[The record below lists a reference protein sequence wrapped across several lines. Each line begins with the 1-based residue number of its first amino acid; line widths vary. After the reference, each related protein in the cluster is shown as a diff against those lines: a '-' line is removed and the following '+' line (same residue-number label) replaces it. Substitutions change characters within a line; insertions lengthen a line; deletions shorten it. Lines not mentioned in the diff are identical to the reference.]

1 MSSKLSFS
9 IAVKLLTDNFKKGT
23 ASVKSYLRSMQMQFM
38 SFAAA
43 VGGGA
48 IGLSNFVSKLIET
61 AKETSRVNIALK
73 NVSKST
79 EEYAAHQQ
87 FVVGLSKKYGVQV
100 NSLTS
105 GFAKFKAAADI
116 SNMALSDQYKIFES
130 VSRAAVAFGLSADDQ
145 KGVFLAL
152 SQMMSKGKI
161 QAEELRLQMAERL
174 PVAIQAMAKAT
185 GLSVEEMDKL
195 MKKGKLYASDVLP
208 RFAEALDEMIP
219 NVDTDNLMTSLNR
232 LSNVFVDL
240 VKKWDIEEKFKS
252 IVDVVSR
259 LLGVL
264 ANNAK
269 TVFTGLQILITTGL
283 GNAVYRVFKSI
294 GNNYDKIVAASV
306 KAQDTLKNRQE
317 AVARAQE
324 AVDKASA
331 AAVAAREAEKVATV
345 GASEAKKQRLRNRTA
360 NAEAALAAKTTALVK
375 AQEAEKAAAAKV
387 TSEVQKAAAA
397 SGATG
402 WTRAFNIVKFNFA
415 KLVATMKA
423 AAMATLWTAAI
434 SAVMGLVG
442 WLIKAGREA
451 NRIKNIVS
459 DMEKKLAEKV
469 DNTQL
474 QSLDKY
480 QHILNDPSQGETKR
494 LGALKEINALL
505 GESYD
510 TAKLDS
516 KTQDEINKKI
526 EARKRLLAAQD
537 RYDNAQTAANNA
549 REQLRKLEESE
560 KYQKAHKKAYEDT
573 FRDGMPAYQYAVN
586 AEMTGRAKKGYVVN
600 THSGSQ
606 RVLSPYEEALA
617 KLDAAPLREAENLRA
632 AIAKAEQ
639 AITDAAEEIAEL
651 GGKTSSSSSTSLFS
665 DDSGGKKGKKTEL
678 EKQQENYTESL
689 RGLQKKLD
697 VNIITQEEYDQ
708 ALRELIEKSYVD
720 AYASGDKAVLESEYY
735 KALEKSFRQLSRGEA
750 YKAER
755 QRAEMLK
762 EYGEALKHRKA
773 ELTEGVI
780 TEQEYRD
787 TLFDLTRELRK
798 RMASNMSGADDF
810 EQAYFSGLG
819 ELTRGLAHP
828 KLKTRDTSR
837 DYKKTDIDILEE
849 SLSIAEQNRDIYREL
864 SQETG
869 GMFSTELAKA
879 MANVKTLEEALKIA
893 EAKKSVEDLTK
904 EFRTGTYGGVKS
916 IVGSVDNI
924 ASAFERVG
932 EVLSDEDASAWERIM
947 AVWEAMTS
955 LSDAFIQTIEII
967 ERLTEVKEMLSKAE
981 LASAAVSDAVTEK
994 KVANAAAETAA
1005 DAAAT
1010 TSTVQNA
1017 GTKVAAKTAEGA
1029 AAAGASAA
1037 SLPFPWNLV
1046 AIGGAIAAALAAFA
1060 MIPRFENGGI
1070 VGGNSTQG
1078 DKILARLN
1086 SGELV
1091 LNKDQQGTLYG
1102 LLSNQR
1108 RAVHVSG
1115 EFKVRGRD
1123 LVAAIDNNN
1132 RFKQRVK

>member
-9 IAVKLLTDNFKKGT
+9 IAVKLLTDNFKKGS

-48 IGLSNFVSKLIET
+48 IGLSNFVSKLMET

-79 EEYAAHQQ
+79 EEYADHQK
-87 FVVGLSKKYGVQV
+87 FIIGLSKKYGVQV

-130 VSRAAVAFGLSADDQ
+130 VSRAAVAFGLSAEDQ

-185 GLSVEEMDKL
+185 GRSVEEMDKL
-195 MKKGKLYASDVLP
+195 MKQGKLYASDVLP
-208 RFAEALDEMIP
+208 RFAEVLDEMIP

-240 VKKWDIEEKFKS
+240 VKKWGIEEKFKS
-252 IVDVVSR
+252 VVDVVSR

-294 GNNYDKIVAASV
+294 GNNYDKFVAASV
-306 KAQDTLKNRQE
+306 KVQDTLKNRQE

-331 AAVAAREAEKVATV
+331 AVMAAREAEKVAVV

-387 TSEVQKAAAA
+387 TADTQQAAAA

-402 WTRAFNIVKFNFA
+402 WTRAFNIVQFNFA

-434 SAVMGLVG
+434 SAVMTLVG

-459 DMEKKLAEKV
+459 DMRKEQMKPIDLDSVDKLYRNRDIIFSRNSSKDA
-469 DNTQL
+469 QA
-474 QSLDKY
+474 
-480 QHILNDPSQGETKR
+480 
-494 LGALKEINALL
+494 GALKQVNDLL
-505 GESYD
+505 GTSFKLED
-510 TAKLDS
+510 TAKGKASELNKEIERRVQLLQAEEKIRRTSEALQS
-516 KTQDEINKKI
+516 KKED
-526 EARKRLLAAQD
+526 L
-537 RYDNAQTAANNA
+537 
-549 REQLRKLEESE
+549 RELQGSE
-560 KYQKAHKKAYEDT
+560 KYKDAKRWFPATYARQLSIGVKAEDIEL
-573 FRDGMPAYQYAVN
+573 PKQ
-586 AEMTGRAKKGYVVN
+586 
-600 THSGSQ
+600 
-606 RVLSPYEEALA
+606 SPLYEERQL
-617 KLDAAPLREAENLRA
+617 K
-632 AIAKAEQ
+632 Q
-639 AITDAAEEIAEL
+639 AISELEFALQDATRIQAEL
-651 GGKTSSSSSTSLFS
+651 GGKASSSSSTSLFS
-665 DDSGGKKGKKTEL
+665 SDGGKKGKKTEL
-678 EKQQENYTESL
+678 EKQQEKYTESL
-689 RGLQKKLD
+689 RALQKKLD
-697 VNIITQEEYDQ
+697 SNIITQDEYDK
-708 ALRELIEKSYVD
+708 ALRDLVEKSYID
-720 AYASGDKAVLESEYY
+720 AYSSGDKGVLASEYY
-735 KALEKSFRQLSRGEA
+735 KALENSFKELPRGEA

-755 QRAEMLK
+755 QRIDILK
-762 EYGEALKHRKA
+762 EYSDSVKRRKA
-773 ELTEGVI
+773 ELEAGVI
-780 TEQEYRD
+780 TEKEYREA
-787 TLFDLTRELRK
+787 LFDLTRETRK
-798 RMASNMSGADDF
+798 NLASNMTGADDF

-819 ELTRGLAHP
+819 DLTRGLAPKP

-837 DYKKTDIDILEE
+837 DYRKTDIDILEE
-849 SLSIAEQNRDIYREL
+849 ALSVAEQNRDVFRQLAE
-864 SQETG
+864 ETG
-869 GMFSTELAKA
+869 GMFSEELSAA
-879 MANVKTLEEALKIA
+879 MSNVKTLEDALKIA
-893 EAKKSVEDLTK
+893 EAKKSVKELTK
-904 EFRTGTYGGVKS
+904 ELRTGTYGGVKS
-916 IVGSVDNI
+916 IIGSADNI
-924 ASAFERVG
+924 ASSFERVG
-932 EVLSDEDASAWERIM
+932 EVLSDEDATAWERIM
-947 AVWEAMTS
+947 AAWEAMTS

-967 ERLTEVKEMLSKAE
+967 ERLTQVKEMLAKAE
-981 LASAAVSDAVTEK
+981 LAEAAASDTVTGK
-994 KVANAAAETAA
+994 KVANAAASMTA
-1005 DAAAT
+1005 DAAET
-1010 TSTVQNA
+1010 TSAVANA
-1017 GTKVAAKTAEGA
+1017 ETKVAAKTAEGA
-1029 AAAGASAA
+1029 ASAGASAA

-1060 MIPRFENGGI
+1060 MIPRFEKGGI

-1086 SGELV
+1086 SGEMV
-1091 LNKDQQGTLYG
+1091 LNKGQQGTLYG
-1102 LLSNQR
+1102 LLNNQG

>member
-9 IAVKLLTDNFKKGT
+9 IAVKLLTDNFKKGS

-79 EEYAAHQQ
+79 EEYADHQK
-87 FVVGLSKKYGVQV
+87 FIIGLSKKYGVQV

-130 VSRAAVAFGLSADDQ
+130 VSRAAVAFGLSAEDQ

-185 GLSVEEMDKL
+185 GRSVEEMDKL
-195 MKKGKLYASDVLP
+195 MKQGKLYASDVLP
-208 RFAEALDEMIP
+208 RFAEVLDEMIP

-240 VKKWDIEEKFKS
+240 VKKWGIEEKFKS
-252 IVDVVSR
+252 VVDVVSR

-294 GNNYDKIVAASV
+294 GNNYDKFVAASV
-306 KAQDTLKNRQE
+306 KVQDTLKNRQE

-331 AAVAAREAEKVATV
+331 AVVAAREAEKVAVV

-387 TSEVQKAAAA
+387 TADTQQAAAA

-402 WTRAFNIVKFNFA
+402 WTRAFNIVQFNFA

-423 AAMATLWTAAI
+423 AAIATLWTAAI
-434 SAVMGLVG
+434 SAVMTLVG

-459 DMEKKLAEKV
+459 DMRKEQMKPIDLDSVDKLYRNRDIIFSRNSSKDA
-469 DNTQL
+469 QA
-474 QSLDKY
+474 
-480 QHILNDPSQGETKR
+480 
-494 LGALKEINALL
+494 GALKQVNDLL
-505 GESYD
+505 GTSF
-510 TAKLDS
+510 
-516 KTQDEINKKI
+516 
-526 EARKRLLAAQD
+526 
-537 RYDNAQTAANNA
+537 
-549 REQLRKLEESE
+549 KLEDAAKGKASELNKEIERRVQLLQAEEKIRRTSEALQSKKEDLRELQGSE
-560 KYQKAHKKAYEDT
+560 KYKDAKRWFPATYARQLSIGVKAEDIEL
-573 FRDGMPAYQYAVN
+573 PKQ
-586 AEMTGRAKKGYVVN
+586 
-600 THSGSQ
+600 
-606 RVLSPYEEALA
+606 SPLYEERQL
-617 KLDAAPLREAENLRA
+617 K
-632 AIAKAEQ
+632 Q
-639 AITDAAEEIAEL
+639 AISELEFALQDATRIQAEL
-651 GGKTSSSSSTSLFS
+651 GGKASSSSSTSLFS
-665 DDSGGKKGKKTEL
+665 SDGGKKGKKTEL
-678 EKQQENYTESL
+678 EKQQEKYTESL
-689 RGLQKKLD
+689 RALQKKLD
-697 VNIITQEEYDQ
+697 SNIITQDEYDK
-708 ALRELIEKSYVD
+708 ALRDLVEKSYID
-720 AYASGDKAVLESEYY
+720 AYSSGDKGVLASEYY
-735 KALEKSFRQLSRGEA
+735 KALENSFKELPRGEA

-755 QRAEMLK
+755 QRIDILK
-762 EYGEALKHRKA
+762 EYSDSVKRRKA
-773 ELTEGVI
+773 ELEAGVI
-780 TEQEYRD
+780 TEKEYREA
-787 TLFDLTRELRK
+787 LFDLTRETRK
-798 RMASNMSGADDF
+798 NLASNMTGADDF

-819 ELTRGLAHP
+819 DLTRGLAPKP

-837 DYKKTDIDILEE
+837 DYQKTDIDILEE
-849 SLSIAEQNRDIYREL
+849 ALSVAEQNRDVFRQLAE
-864 SQETG
+864 ETG
-869 GMFSTELAKA
+869 GMFSEELSAA
-879 MANVKTLEEALKIA
+879 MSNVKTLEDALKIA
-893 EAKKSVEDLTK
+893 EAKKSVKELTK
-904 EFRTGTYGGVKS
+904 ELRTGTYGGVKS
-916 IVGSVDNI
+916 IIGSADNI
-924 ASAFERVG
+924 ASSFERVG
-932 EVLSDEDASAWERIM
+932 EVLSDEDATAWERIM
-947 AVWEAMTS
+947 AAWEAMTS

-967 ERLTEVKEMLSKAE
+967 ERLTQVKEMLAKAE
-981 LASAAVSDAVTEK
+981 LAEAAASDTVTGK
-994 KVANAAAETAA
+994 KVANAAASMTA
-1005 DAAAT
+1005 DAAET
-1010 TSTVQNA
+1010 TSAVANA
-1017 GTKVAAKTAEGA
+1017 ETKVAAKTAEGA
-1029 AAAGASAA
+1029 ASAGASAA

-1060 MIPRFENGGI
+1060 MIPRFEKGGI

-1086 SGELV
+1086 SGEMV
-1091 LNKDQQGTLYG
+1091 LNKGQQGTLYG
-1102 LLSNQR
+1102 LLNNQG

>member
-9 IAVKLLTDNFKKGT
+9 IAVKLLMDNFKKGS

-48 IGLSNFVSKLIET
+48 IGLSNFVSKLMET

-79 EEYAAHQQ
+79 EEYADHQK
-87 FVVGLSKKYGVQV
+87 FIIGLSKKYGVQV

-130 VSRAAVAFGLSADDQ
+130 VSRAAVAFGLSAEDQ

-185 GLSVEEMDKL
+185 GRSVEEMDKL
-195 MKKGKLYASDVLP
+195 MKQGKLYASDVLP
-208 RFAEALDEMIP
+208 RFAEVLDEMIP

-240 VKKWDIEEKFKS
+240 VKKWGIEEKFKS
-252 IVDVVSR
+252 VVDVVSR

-294 GNNYDKIVAASV
+294 GNNYDKFVAASV
-306 KAQDTLKNRQE
+306 KVQDTLKNRQE

-331 AAVAAREAEKVATV
+331 AVMAAREAEKVAVV

-375 AQEAEKAAAAKV
+375 AQEAEKAAAVKV
-387 TSEVQKAAAA
+387 TADTQQAAAA

-402 WTRAFNIVKFNFA
+402 WTRAFNIVQFNFA

-434 SAVMGLVG
+434 SAVMTLVG

-459 DMEKKLAEKV
+459 DMEKKLAEKA
-469 DNTQL
+469 DNTQI

-516 KTQDEINKKI
+516 KIQDEINKKI

-537 RYDNAQTAANNA
+537 RYNTAQTAANNA
-549 REQLRKLEESE
+549 REQLRKLEEGE
-560 KYQKAHKKAYEDT
+560 KYQKAYKKAYEDI
-573 FRDGMPAYQYAVN
+573 FRDGMTAHQYVTN
-586 AEMTGRAKKGYVVN
+586 VGTPERPFR
-600 THSGSQ
+600 SWQ
-606 RVLSPYEEALA
+606 ERLA
-617 KLDAAPLREAENLRA
+617 HGAASEKLQANPLREAENLRA

-639 AITDAAEEIAEL
+639 AITDAAGEIAEL
-651 GGKTSSSSSTSLFS
+651 GGKASSSSSTSLFS
-665 DDSGGKKGKKTEL
+665 SDGGKKGKKTEL
-678 EKQQENYTESL
+678 EKQQEKYTESL
-689 RGLQKKLD
+689 RALQKKLD
-697 VNIITQEEYDQ
+697 SNIITQDEYDK
-708 ALRELIEKSYVD
+708 ALRDLVEKSYID
-720 AYASGDKAVLESEYY
+720 AYSSGDKGVLASEYY
-735 KALEKSFRQLSRGEA
+735 KALENSFKELPRGEA

-755 QRAEMLK
+755 QRIDILK
-762 EYGEALKHRKA
+762 EYSDSVKRRKA
-773 ELTEGVI
+773 ELEAGVI
-780 TEQEYRD
+780 TEKEYREA
-787 TLFDLTRELRK
+787 LFDLTRETRK
-798 RMASNMSGADDF
+798 NLASNMTGADDF

-819 ELTRGLAHP
+819 DLTRGLAPKP

-837 DYKKTDIDILEE
+837 DYQKTDIDILEE
-849 SLSIAEQNRDIYREL
+849 ALSVAEQNRDVFRQLAE
-864 SQETG
+864 ETG
-869 GMFSTELAKA
+869 GMFSEELSAA
-879 MANVKTLEEALKIA
+879 MSNVKTLEDALKIA
-893 EAKKSVEDLTK
+893 EAKKSVKELTK
-904 EFRTGTYGGVKS
+904 ELRTGTYGGVKS
-916 IVGSVDNI
+916 IIGSADNI
-924 ASAFERVG
+924 ASSFERVG
-932 EVLSDEDASAWERIM
+932 EVLSDEDATAWERIM
-947 AVWEAMTS
+947 AAWEAMTS

-967 ERLTEVKEMLSKAE
+967 ERLTQVKEMLAKAE
-981 LASAAVSDAVTEK
+981 LAEAAASDTVTGK
-994 KVANAAAETAA
+994 KVANAAASMTA
-1005 DAAAT
+1005 DAAET
-1010 TSTVQNA
+1010 TSAVANA
-1017 GTKVAAKTAEGA
+1017 ETKVAAKTAEGA
-1029 AAAGASAA
+1029 ASAGASAA

-1060 MIPRFENGGI
+1060 MIPRFEKGGI

-1086 SGELV
+1086 SGEMV
-1091 LNKDQQGTLYG
+1091 LNKGQQGTLYG
-1102 LLSNQR
+1102 LLNNQG

>member
-9 IAVKLLTDNFKKGT
+9 IAVKLLTDNFKKGS

-48 IGLSNFVSKLIET
+48 IGLSNFVSKLMET

-79 EEYAAHQQ
+79 EEYADHQK
-87 FVVGLSKKYGVQV
+87 FIIGLSKKYGVQV

-130 VSRAAVAFGLSADDQ
+130 VSRAAVAFGLSAEDQ

-185 GLSVEEMDKL
+185 GRSVEEMDKL
-195 MKKGKLYASDVLP
+195 MKQGKLYASDVLP
-208 RFAEALDEMIP
+208 RFAEVLDEMIP

-240 VKKWDIEEKFKS
+240 VKKWGIEEKFKS
-252 IVDVVSR
+252 GVDVVSR

-294 GNNYDKIVAASV
+294 GNNYDKFVAASV
-306 KAQDTLKNRQE
+306 KVQDTLKNRQE

-331 AAVAAREAEKVATV
+331 AVMAAREAEKVAVV

-387 TSEVQKAAAA
+387 TADTQQAAAA

-402 WTRAFNIVKFNFA
+402 WTRAFNIVQFNFA

-434 SAVMGLVG
+434 SAVMTLVG

-459 DMEKKLAEKV
+459 DMRKEQMKPIDLDSVDKLYRNRDIIFSRNSSKDA
-469 DNTQL
+469 QA
-474 QSLDKY
+474 
-480 QHILNDPSQGETKR
+480 
-494 LGALKEINALL
+494 GALKQVNDLL
-505 GESYD
+505 GTSF
-510 TAKLDS
+510 
-516 KTQDEINKKI
+516 
-526 EARKRLLAAQD
+526 
-537 RYDNAQTAANNA
+537 
-549 REQLRKLEESE
+549 KLEDAAKGKASELNKEIERRVQLLQAEEKIRRTSEALQSKKEDLRELQGSE
-560 KYQKAHKKAYEDT
+560 KYKDAKRWFPATYARQLSIGVKAEDIEL
-573 FRDGMPAYQYAVN
+573 PKQ
-586 AEMTGRAKKGYVVN
+586 
-600 THSGSQ
+600 
-606 RVLSPYEEALA
+606 SPLYEERQL
-617 KLDAAPLREAENLRA
+617 K
-632 AIAKAEQ
+632 Q
-639 AITDAAEEIAEL
+639 AISELEFALQDATRIQAEL
-651 GGKTSSSSSTSLFS
+651 GGKASSSSSTSLFS
-665 DDSGGKKGKKTEL
+665 SDGGKKGKKTEL
-678 EKQQENYTESL
+678 EKQQEKYTESL
-689 RGLQKKLD
+689 RALQKKLD
-697 VNIITQEEYDQ
+697 SNIITQDEYDK
-708 ALRELIEKSYVD
+708 ALRDLVEKSYID
-720 AYASGDKAVLESEYY
+720 AYSSGDKGVLASEYY
-735 KALEKSFRQLSRGEA
+735 KALENSFKELPRGEA

-755 QRAEMLK
+755 QRIDILK
-762 EYGEALKHRKA
+762 EYSDSVKRRKA
-773 ELTEGVI
+773 ELEAGVI
-780 TEQEYRD
+780 TEKEYREA
-787 TLFDLTRELRK
+787 LFDLTRETRK
-798 RMASNMSGADDF
+798 NLASNMTGADDF

-819 ELTRGLAHP
+819 DLTRGLAPKP

-837 DYKKTDIDILEE
+837 DYQKTDIDILEE
-849 SLSIAEQNRDIYREL
+849 ALSVAEQNRDVFRQLAE
-864 SQETG
+864 ETG
-869 GMFSTELAKA
+869 GMFSEELSAA
-879 MANVKTLEEALKIA
+879 MSNVKTLEDALKIA
-893 EAKKSVEDLTK
+893 EAKKSVKELTK
-904 EFRTGTYGGVKS
+904 ELRTGTYGGVKS
-916 IVGSVDNI
+916 IIGSADNI
-924 ASAFERVG
+924 ASSFERVG
-932 EVLSDEDASAWERIM
+932 EVLSDEDATAWERIM
-947 AVWEAMTS
+947 AAWEAMTS

-967 ERLTEVKEMLSKAE
+967 ERLTQVKEMLAKAE
-981 LASAAVSDAVTEK
+981 LAEAAASDTVTGK
-994 KVANAAAETAA
+994 KVANAAASMTA
-1005 DAAAT
+1005 DAAET
-1010 TSTVQNA
+1010 TSAVANA
-1017 GTKVAAKTAEGA
+1017 ETKVAAKTAEGA
-1029 AAAGASAA
+1029 ASAGASAA

-1060 MIPRFENGGI
+1060 MIPRFEKGGI

-1086 SGELV
+1086 SGEMV
-1091 LNKDQQGTLYG
+1091 LNKGQQGTLYG
-1102 LLSNQR
+1102 LLNNQG